1 MSWTGIDSRSS
12 EQHNHQVTSSLGRY
26 DTDEDVPS
34 ARVSLTDGLM
44 SQILQII
51 SRENLSTG
59 DGLPT
64 VRELARRFSVTAPT
78 VREALRGLQA
88 TGAVEL
94 RHGSGIYVGAGLS
107 RMVLANPHVTGI
119 STEATL
125 QLVDARLTIEPA
137 IAAQAALHRTPDGLD
152 RLRAALATA
161 LQPRGRNQP
170 EVRLNFHREL
180 AAASGNTVIYQV
192 VDSLLTVH
200 RREQREV
207 RRMYDHR
214 ADYDQHVAIFEAVSD
229 QDAERA
235 GELTRVHLTQIR
247 NAVAAR
253 LTGA

>member
-1 MSWTGIDSRSS
+1 
-12 EQHNHQVTSSLGRY
+12 VTSSLADY
-26 DTDEDVPS
+26 DAQEAAPA
-34 ARVSLTDGLM
+34 ARPSLTDGLM
-44 SQILQII
+44 NQILQII

-64 VRELARRFSVTAPT
+64 VRELAKRFSVTAPT

-94 RHGSGIYVGAGLS
+94 RHGSGIYVGAGVS
-107 RMVLANPHVTGI
+107 RMVLANPHVTAI

-125 QLVDARLTIEPA
+125 QLVDARLMIEPA
-137 IAAQAALHRTPDGLD
+137 IAAQAALHRTPASLD

-161 LQPRGRNQP
+161 LQPRGADQP
-170 EVRLNFHREL
+170 QVRMNFHREL
-180 AAASGNTVIYQV
+180 AAASGNTVIYEV
-192 VDSLLTVH
+192 IDSLLSVH
-200 RREQREV
+200 RREQQEV
-207 RRMYDHR
+207 RRVYDHH

-235 GELTRVHLTQIR
+235 GELTSLHLTQIR

-253 LTGA
+253 NDLTEPHG

>member
-1 MSWTGIDSRSS
+1 MKALTVEPGGP
-12 EQHNHQVTSSLGRY
+12 HNHQVTSSLGRY
-26 DTDEDVPS
+26 DTQEDAPP
-34 ARVSLTDGLM
+34 ARASLTDGLM
-44 SQILQII
+44 TQILQII
-51 SRENLSTG
+51 SRENLSAG

-125 QLVDARLTIEPA
+125 QLVDARLMIEPA
-137 IAAQAALHRTPDGLD
+137 IAAQAALHRTPGDLD
-152 RLRAALATA
+152 RLQAALATA
-161 LQPRGRNQP
+161 LRPRGRAQP

-180 AAASGNTVIYQV
+180 AAASGNTVIHQV
-192 VDSLLTVH
+192 IDSLLAVH

-207 RRMYDHR
+207 RRVYDDR

-247 NAVAAR
+247 DAVAAR
-253 LTGA
+253 LT

>member
-1 MSWTGIDSRSS
+1 VHLGIGLAELARTQALTAGPSG
-12 EQHNHQVTSSLGRY
+12 QHNHQVTSSLGRY
-26 DTDEDVPS
+26 DTHEDAPP
-34 ARVSLTDGLM
+34 ARPSLTDGLM
-44 SQILQII
+44 SRILQII
-51 SRENLSTG
+51 SGENLSTG

-64 VRELARRFSVTAPT
+64 VRELAKRFSVTAPT

-119 STEATL
+119 STE
-125 QLVDARLTIEPA
+125 PA
-137 IAAQAALHRTPDGLD
+137 IAAQAALHRTPAGLD
-152 RLRAALATA
+152 RLQAALATA
-161 LQPRGRNQP
+161 LQPRGRDQP

-192 VDSLLTVH
+192 VDSLLAVH

-207 RRMYDHR
+207 RRVYDHR

-253 LTGA
+253 LT

>member
-1 MSWTGIDSRSS
+1 
-12 EQHNHQVTSSLGRY
+12 VTSSLGQY
-26 DTDEDVPS
+26 DAEEAAPS
-34 ARVSLTDGLM
+34 ARPSLTDGLM

-51 SRENLSTG
+51 SREHLGTG

-64 VRELARRFSVTAPT
+64 VRELAKRFSVTAPT

-119 STEATL
+119 TTEATL
-125 QLVDARLTIEPA
+125 QLVDARLMIEPA
-137 IAAQAALHRTPDGLD
+137 IAAQAALRRTQVGLD

-161 LQPRGRNQP
+161 LQPRGGDRP

-180 AAASGNTVIYQV
+180 AAASGNTVVFEVI
-192 VDSLLTVH
+192 DSLLAVH
-200 RREQREV
+200 RREQQEV
-207 RRMYDHR
+207 RRVYDHR
-214 ADYDQHVAIFEAVSD
+214 ADYDQHVAIFEAVSAG
-229 QDAERA
+229 DADGA
-235 GELTRVHLTQIR
+235 GELTRLHLTQIR

-253 LTGA
+253 LT